1 MTSAQCPAITIS
13 KLLILLSLNLWF
25 VNEAVELQSPFW
37 QLREPQLTQ
46 GTASTTSGPPCL
58 LVPGVPPTSPFLLPP
73 LAGRTTRPL
82 NQASVGAG
90 LRCGWGWPTERGDG
104 HLIPDWSVAVSC
116 CLEPCESCRC
126 PCVAG
131 AAQRS
136 QHEGV
141 ALQGPGDSS
150 HTILSLRWEPAPP
163 SSTAEGRF
171 QEEQGGARPG
181 KAP

>member
-37 QLREPQLTQ
+37 QLGEPQLTQ

-82 NQASVGAG
+82 NQASVGDWPPLWLGVAHREGRRASYPG
-90 LRCGWGWPTERGDG
+90 LECRSFMLPGALRILPLSLCGWGSTE
-104 HLIPDWSVAVSC
+104 
-116 CLEPCESCRC
+116 ES
-126 PCVAG
+126 A
-131 AAQRS
+131 
-136 QHEGV
+136 
-141 ALQGPGDSS
+141 
-150 HTILSLRWEPAPP
+150 
-163 SSTAEGRF
+163 
-171 QEEQGGARPG
+171 
-181 KAP
+181 